1 MDHVRGD
8 KVVWIIVLLLMLFSI
23 VLIFSSSSRL
33 TNETTDRLDIVKDQ
47 LMVVGLGLVFL
58 LCTYFFL
65 GLEFLRKFSWL
76 GLVVSFVLLL
86 ILDIKGIG
94 PIKVP
99 VINGAVRFLE
109 IGGKQLHVFEVVKVA
124 MVMYI
129 AWAVDKLKNGEFKL
143 LDKLSEQKR
152 LGWLRTG
159 FARKCILLYL
169 PSVLVFLMVMKG
181 SNTAALLIG
190 ALLVLTMEVGA
201 GSLKEFG
208 IILLAGAVM
217 LAGIYGI
224 YSISKARGDE
234 DVAFKRIGTA
244 VSRLTP
250 HNYEKE
256 YKLAKTQHEKQ
267 LILDDMYQPYSA
279 KIAIHQGAG
288 LGKGPGQST
297 QRYVVPDMPED
308 YMFSFIL
315 EEYGLLGGLVALVLY
330 VSLMARGV
338 LIVKNCGNN
347 IFAQCAVFGLVMLIS
362 GQAFLHMLVNCD
374 LGPLTGQTLPML
386 SHGASAFICFSI
398 AFGIILSISRAS
410 SKKVEQLTRKA
421 EPLVDLV
428 TELEDQLNQ
437 TQQYD
442 EI

>member
-1 MDHVRGD
+1 
-8 KVVWIIVLLLMLFSI
+8 
-23 VLIFSSSSRL
+23 
-33 TNETTDRLDIVKDQ
+33 
-47 LMVVGLGLVFL
+47 
-58 LCTYFFL
+58 
-65 GLEFLRKFSWL
+65 
-76 GLVVSFVLLL
+76 
-86 ILDIKGIG
+86 
-94 PIKVP
+94 
-99 VINGAVRFLE
+99 
-109 IGGKQLHVFEVVKVA
+109 
-124 MVMYI
+124 
-129 AWAVDKLKNGEFKL
+129 
-143 LDKLSEQKR
+143 
-152 LGWLRTG
+152 
-159 FARKCILLYL
+159 
-169 PSVLVFLMVMKG
+169 
-181 SNTAALLIG
+181 
-190 ALLVLTMEVGA
+190 
-201 GSLKEFG
+201 
-208 IILLAGAVM
+208 
-217 LAGIYGI
+217 
-224 YSISKARGDE
+224 
-234 DVAFKRIGTA
+234 
-244 VSRLTP
+244 
-250 HNYEKE
+250 
-256 YKLAKTQHEKQ
+256 
-267 LILDDMYQPYSA
+267 MYQPYSA

-315 EEYGLLGGLVALVLY
+315 EEYGLMGGLVALVLY

-338 LIVKNCGNN
+338 LIVKSCGNN